1 MKKILRF
8 FKLQK
13 YVLFRI
19 KDFPES
25 VAIGMAWGAS
35 VSVTPALGL
44 HLIICYLGT
53 WLMKGNL
60 IAATVGTIIGNPWTF
75 PFFFYLD
82 YKIGVLFFFEEMEN
96 YELNLKFLFENF
108 EKLFL
113 PTLFGSIPV
122 AILTWLTTYYITK
135 GILEK
140 RIDGK
145 KNKTRS

>member
-25 VAIGMAWGAS
+25 VAIGMAWGTS

-44 HLIICYLGT
+44 HLITCYLGT
-53 WLMKGNL
+53 WLMRGNL
-60 IAATVGTIIGNPWTF
+60 IAATVGTIFGNPWTF

-82 YKIGVLFFFEEMEN
+82 YKIGVLLFFEEIEN
-96 YELNLKFLFENF
+96 YEFKLDFLFENF

-113 PTLFGSIPV
+113 PTIVGSIPV
-122 AILTWLTTYYITK
+122 AIFTWLTTYYITK
-135 GILEK
+135 GILQK
-140 RIDGK
+140 RLDGK
-145 KNKTRS
+145 KNKTRN